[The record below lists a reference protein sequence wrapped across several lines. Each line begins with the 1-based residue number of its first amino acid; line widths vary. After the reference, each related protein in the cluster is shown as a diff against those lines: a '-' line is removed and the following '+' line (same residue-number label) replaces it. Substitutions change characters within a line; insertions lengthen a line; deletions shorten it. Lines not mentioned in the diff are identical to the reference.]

1 METLVAVIAGLFALL
16 ISSPAEMAAQ
26 ATPEVVDARGGL
38 VLDHY
43 SFSDEE
49 ATGIRSL
56 SLFTLPVSAAAP
68 LGERLSVELRS
79 AFARGSLERAD
90 GSSVD
95 LSGLTDTEL
104 RVGFRR
110 GGDMALQL
118 QGIAMLPTG
127 SSSQTPEEAQLAGAV
142 AADLLPFRISNWG
155 SGGGAGV
162 HASVA
167 RSFGDTGAGLSA
179 SYVVGREFEPLEGEP
194 FGYQPGD
201 QLRIRGAVD
210 HNVGPDARVALSLTL
225 ERFSD
230 DAVDGTNLYRSGNR
244 IQALASYAFAPTP
257 RTSALAYGGVFHRSE
272 GTALLDAA
280 PAVPSQA
287 LLLAGGG
294 VRVPMG
300 WGVLV
305 PSGDVRLFRTD
316 DGVGQGWLTGV
327 GLATEIPA
335 AGHLVV
341 PSVRA
346 RFGTV
351 LVRDDVESGITGLEL
366 SFTARM
372 GGGR

>member
-1 METLVAVIAGLFALL
+1 MKTVLVGLVAMLVLGV
-16 ISSPAEMAAQ
+16 AEAAAQ
-26 ATPEVVDARGGL
+26 VGVGPVDARAGL
-38 VLDHY
+38 VVDHY
-43 SFSDEE
+43 SFGDEE

-56 SLFTLPVSAAAP
+56 SLFTLPVSASVP
-68 LGERLSVELRS
+68 VGERMAVELRT

-90 GSSVD
+90 GESVD
-95 LSGLTDTEL
+95 LSGLTDTEV
-104 RVGFRR
+104 RVGFRSS
-110 GGDMALQL
+110 GDVALQL

-127 SSSQTPEEAQLAGAV
+127 SASQTRDEAQLAGAV

-162 HASVA
+162 HASAA
-167 RSFGDTGAGLSA
+167 RSFGDTGAGLSV

-210 HNVGPDARVALSLTL
+210 HNVGSDAKVALTVTL
-225 ERFSD
+225 ERYSD

-272 GTALLDAA
+272 GTALLEAA
-280 PAVPSQA
+280 PSVPSQA

-327 GLATEIPA
+327 GVATEIPA
-335 AGHLVV
+335 AGHLLV

-366 SFTARM
+366 SLTARM
-372 GGGR
+372 GGAR